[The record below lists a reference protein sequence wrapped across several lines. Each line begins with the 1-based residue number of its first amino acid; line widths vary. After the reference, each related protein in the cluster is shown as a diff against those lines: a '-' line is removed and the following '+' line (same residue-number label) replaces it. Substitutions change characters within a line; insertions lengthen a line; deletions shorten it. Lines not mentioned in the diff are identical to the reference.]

1 MIVYFL
7 HISRTRGGASILNA
21 AKVVCPGVT
30 CRGNFPDRLAVRSML
45 GGLASQTPVSGFDGV
60 NPYLA

>member
-21 AKVVCPGVT
+21 AKEVCPGVT
-30 CRGNFPDRLAVRSML
+30 CRGDFPDRLAVRSML
-45 GGLASQTPVSGFDGV
+45 PVSGFDGV